1 MLCSKETPVPA
12 EATWQK
18 EDTAARAP
26 PRAAAADSPD
36 SAENLGH
43 VSTGQPRG
51 WSGFPSA
58 PRCGVTLN
66 LTPFAPSSC
75 LIIL

>member
-18 EDTAARAP
+18 EDTAARIS

-36 SAENLGH
+36 SAEKPGGMPAPASQGAG
-43 VSTGQPRG
+43 VASPRLPAVG
-51 WSGFPSA
+51 
-58 PRCGVTLN
+58 
-66 LTPFAPSSC
+66 
-75 LIIL
+75 